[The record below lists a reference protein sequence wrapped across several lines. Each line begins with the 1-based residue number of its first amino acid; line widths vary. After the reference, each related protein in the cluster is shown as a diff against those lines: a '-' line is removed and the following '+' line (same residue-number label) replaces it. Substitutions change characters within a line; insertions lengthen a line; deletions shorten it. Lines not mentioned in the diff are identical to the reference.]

1 MNKEELIKY
10 AEPAGYRVLIDVGS
24 LELVS
29 AEPLGMGKG
38 LINLTTGEHI
48 QESGFSIMVPTDKMS
63 KLREQL
69 EGNSVWVTVVKLGQ
83 MSYKSDNMGHENWC
97 EVGDK
102 VMITRRSGAVVP
114 DPETQKHTTLRI
126 IQDDDVLARLTK

>member
-1 MNKEELIKY
+1 MTKEELIRFVK
-10 AEPAGYRVLIDVGS
+10 PAGYRVLIDVGS
-24 LELVS
+24 LEVIS
-29 AEPLGMGKG
+29 AESLGMGKG
-38 LINLTTGEHI
+38 VINLVTGEHI
-48 QESGFSIMVPTDKMS
+48 QDSGFSITVPSEKMA

-83 MSYKSDNMGHENWC
+83 IAYKSDNMGHKNWC

-114 DPETQKHTTLRI
+114 DPDTQKHTTLRI
-126 IQDDDVLARLTK
+126 IQDDDVIGGLDR